1 MKHGHGLPAASKRWC
16 KRNHQ
21 STAARLSV
29 LFPLLLLA
37 ALASCSQHQDRQI
50 PNHLL
55 GVWRTDAPAY
65 ADRSLELTKETLTFE
80 TGSYR
85 FDVYP
90 VLDVDSTDAANHGI
104 SYTIH
109 YLASEDFT
117 DRLQF
122 TYRAGRVPTIRF
134 VHRNELWRV
143 SDSRSWN

>member
-1 MKHGHGLPAASKRWC
+1 
-16 KRNHQ
+16 
-21 STAARLSV
+21 V
-29 LFPLLLLA
+29 LFLVLLLA
-37 ALASCSQHQDRQI
+37 SLASCAQRQDRQI

-55 GVWRTDAPAY
+55 GVWRTNAPAY

-80 TGSYR
+80 TGSFR

-90 VLDVDSTDAANHGI
+90 VLGVESTDAGNNSI

-122 TYRAGRVPTIRF
+122 TYRAGPAPTIRF
-134 VHRNELWRV
+134 AHRNELWRV